1 MATEELTSLKFV
13 APKRKEVNPDEL
25 TIVQATQVC
34 NHRSAGYL
42 NCSLF
47 YQITWFLK
55 KSRGF

>member
-34 NHRSAGYL
+34 NFVTIVL
-42 NCSLF
+42 
-47 YQITWFLK
+47 QTI
-55 KSRGF
+55 

>member
-42 NCSLF
+42 NCSL
-47 YQITWFLK
+47 QEVTW
-55 KSRGF
+55 